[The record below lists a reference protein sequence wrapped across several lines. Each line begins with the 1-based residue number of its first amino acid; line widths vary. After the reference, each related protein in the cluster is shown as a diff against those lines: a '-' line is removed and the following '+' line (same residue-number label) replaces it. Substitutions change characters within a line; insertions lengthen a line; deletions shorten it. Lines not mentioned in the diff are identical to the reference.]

1 MAKKSFNYTAAVQ
14 EIEQILERFRNEQ
27 LDVDALAAEVKRA
40 SELIAACRERLTTV
54 EKEVNNILEA

>member
-14 EIEQILERFRNEQ
+14 EIEQILDRFRTEQ

>member
-1 MAKKSFNYTAAVQ
+1 MAKKNFNYTEAVQ

-27 LDVDALAAEVKRA
+27 LDVDRLAAEVKRA

>member
-1 MAKKSFNYTAAVQ
+1 MAKKNFNYTDAVQ